1 MDGGRT
7 LDIIY
12 SLLTWLPGSVV
23 VLVLMS
29 MARAHVASM
38 LGDPTPRQM
47 DRLGWNPIRHID
59 PVGTLA
65 VPAALALIQAPV
77 FGWGKSLPI
86 DERNFPRPRTDM
98 AVVALSGPVVALL
111 IGAIAAVAVAAV
123 AGPGGPPEGGMPGYL
138 FDCLLNLLLTSCM
151 LAVFNLLP
159 IPGFSG
165 GKIVEALL
173 PRKAAADFAAM
184 SQYSLYILVA
194 LIVVMPMLSP
204 QLDIFRAL
212 VAPFAQLIA
221 QFFLWGA
228 GAGS

>member
-1 MDGGRT
+1 MGA
-7 LDIIY
+7 LDVIY

-29 MARAHVASM
+29 MARAQVANM
-38 LGDPTPRQM
+38 LGDPTPRAM
-47 DRLGWNPIRHID
+47 DRLGWNPIKHID

-65 VPAALALIQAPV
+65 VPAMLALIQAPV

-86 DERNFPRPRTDM
+86 DEQNFPRPRTDM
-98 AVVALSGPVVALL
+98 AVVALSGPLVALL
-111 IGAIAAVAVAAV
+111 VGAIAAVAIGAV
-123 AGPGGPPEGGMPGYL
+123 VGPQGAPEGGVSGYL
-138 FDCLLNLLLTSCM
+138 FDCLRNLLMTSCV

-165 GKIVEALL
+165 GKIIEAML
-173 PRKAAADFAAM
+173 PHKAANDFAAM
-184 SQYSLYILVA
+184 GAYSLYILLA

-204 QLDIFRAL
+204 QLDIFRA
-212 VAPFAQLIA
+212 VVGPFALLIA

-228 GAGS
+228 GVGS

>member
-1 MDGGRT
+1 
-7 LDIIY
+7 
-12 SLLTWLPGSVV
+12 VV

-29 MARAHVASM
+29 MARAQVANL

-47 DRLGWNPIRHID
+47 GRLGLNPLNHID

-65 VPAALALIQAPV
+65 VPAALALIHAPV

-86 DERNFPRPRTDM
+86 DERNFPRPRADS
-98 AVVALSGPVVALL
+98 AVVALSGPAVALL
-111 IGAIAAVAVAAV
+111 VSAVAAVAIAAVA
-123 AGPGGPPEGGMPGYL
+123 GPEGAMSEGGVPGYL
-138 FDCLLNLLLTSCM
+138 FDCLGALLVTSCV

-165 GKIVEALL
+165 GKILEALL
-173 PRKAAADFAAM
+173 PHKAAEQFAALGV
-184 SQYSLYILVA
+184 YSLHILVA
-194 LIVVMPMLSP
+194 LVVIMPMLSP

-212 VAPFAQLIA
+212 VMPIAQLIV

-228 GAGS
+228 GIAG